1 MPFTLVHP
9 IATVPIWFGS
19 KHKLHLASLTIGSMI
34 PDADYFLFLYP
45 VKTVGHTFSG
55 IFLQGIPYSFVLLIA
70 IRYVI
75 RRPFLAL
82 IPLHAARKFPPSK
95 KYFPLRLFDLIN
107 IVVSIAIGAT
117 THLVWDDF
125 DRVGSSSI
133 VQNSEFL
140 KSMIS
145 FLQTYSLLLYC
156 GGVVGLVFLS
166 LWLVKWLSRSPSYH
180 RVETLNFWWRVL
192 AIIGI
197 GCCSCG
203 VAWFAIQDN
212 REPFINFPVRLLI
225 GGISGTCLGLLLYS
239 AIFWLLNSFN
249 SNSNET

>member
-45 VKTVGHTFSG
+45 VKTIGHTVYG
-55 IFLQGIPYSFVLLIA
+55 IFIQGIPYSIVLLLT

-82 IPLHAARKFPPSK
+82 IPLELARKFPLSK
-95 KYFPLRLFDLIN
+95 KYFPLQVFDLVN
-107 IVVSIAIGAT
+107 IVASIIIGAT
-117 THLVWDDF
+117 THLIWDNF
-125 DRVGSSSI
+125 DRVVSSSI

-140 KSMIS
+140 KSIIS
-145 FLQTYSLLLYC
+145 LLQTYRLLLYC
-156 GGVVGLVFLS
+156 GGILGLVCLS
-166 LWLVKWLSRSPSYH
+166 LWLVKLLARSPSYY
-180 RVETLNFWWRVL
+180 RLETLNFWWRVM
-192 AIIGI
+192 AIVGI
-197 GCCSCG
+197 SCCALG
-203 VAWFAIQDN
+203 IAWFAVQDN
-212 REPFINFPVRLLI
+212 REPFVNFPVRFLI

-239 AIFWLLNSFN
+239 AIFWLLNSVN
-249 SNSNET
+249 SSEN